1 MELVQQQS
9 QQLTQQQLA
18 YVTILQM
25 NTAELSD
32 YVQELALENP
42 LIEPAEPPSPQ
53 PDQGH
58 PLLDRLRWLEETD
71 PYNYRPGDTDEE
83 EFDPLMLAGTDGGL
97 EETLRSHLLR
107 QLDGAG
113 MDAPVGEAARLL
125 VACLEDDGYLRADL
139 PTLAEET
146 GLDEELLR
154 QAMSALRALDPAG
167 VGAADLSDCLALQL
181 ERRGAGE
188 AAVCVARKHLD
199 ALAKGNYRSIARAL
213 GVPLQTVAEIKEL
226 ICSLDPRP
234 GAAFQHDTP
243 TPYCFPD
250 VIVERR
256 GDRLSVRTEE
266 GDRPAFTLNRSYLEL
281 LRSSPDPEVRQY
293 LQEKLQQAEFVRQGI
308 QRRKQTL
315 LRCAEILTE
324 KQRGFF
330 LEGRQ
335 ALVPLRME
343 DVARQLGVHVSTVSR
358 TARSK
363 YLQCSYGLFPISFFF
378 SQSAS
383 SEGTDSF
390 SAVAAQTLLRRL
402 IDGEDRAAPLSDQEL
417 CDRMRQAGCAVSR
430 RTVAKYREAMNIPNG
445 YARKTR

>member
-1 MELVQQQS
+1 MELAQQQS

-42 LIEPAEPPSPQ
+42 LIEPAEPPAP
-53 PDQGH
+53 PPAGEH
-58 PLLDRLRWLEETD
+58 PLLERLRWLEETD
-71 PYNYRPGDTDEE
+71 PHNYRPGDIGEE
-83 EFDPLMLAGTDGGL
+83 EFDPLMLVGTDGGL
-97 EETLRSHLLR
+97 EETLRTHLLR
-107 QLDGAG
+107 QLDAAG
-113 MDAPVGEAARLL
+113 LDADLLAAARLL
-125 VACLEDDGYLRADL
+125 VAWLEDDGYLRVDL
-139 PTLAEET
+139 PTLKEET
-146 GLDEELLR
+146 GLEEDLLR
-154 QAMSALRALDPAG
+154 QAHSALRALDPAG

-181 ERRGAGE
+181 ERSGAGE
-188 AAVCVARKHLD
+188 AAVCVARHHLD

-213 GVPLQTVAEIKEL
+213 GVPVQTVAEIKEQ

-234 GAAFQHDTP
+234 GAAFPHDAP

-250 VIVERR
+250 VIVERQ
-256 GDRLSVRTEE
+256 GDRLTVRTEE
-266 GDRPAFTLNRSYLEL
+266 GDAPAFTLNRAYLEL
-281 LRSSPDPEVRQY
+281 LRTSPEPEVRQY

-324 KQRGFF
+324 RQRNFF
-330 LEGRQ
+330 LYGRQ
-335 ALVPLRME
+335 ALAPLRME

-358 TARSK
+358 TARAK
-363 YLQCSYGLFPISFFF
+363 YLQCSYGLFPLSFFF

-383 SEGTDSF
+383 AEGTGSL

-402 IDGEDRAAPLSDQEL
+402 IDEEDRSAPLSDQEL
-417 CDRMRQAGCAVSR
+417 CERMRQEGCPVSR

-445 YARKTR
+445 YARRAR